1 VIATDAPVRTDGL
14 YRIAKRAMLG
24 LGRTGASSSN
34 GSGDYVIAFSTAPEL
49 RSKHRSDN
57 LTEGGTVMRQGD
69 LSPLFQA
76 TIEATEEAIYNSLLK
91 AVDVVGKNGRRRD
104 ALPIDRVLEIK
115 KKYNR

>member
-1 VIATDAPVRTDGL
+1 MR
-14 YRIAKRAMLG
+14 
-24 LGRTGASSSN
+24 
-34 GSGDYVIAFSTAPEL
+34 
-49 RSKHRSDN
+49 HR
-57 LTEGGTVMRQGD
+57 D

-91 AVDVVGKNGRRRD
+91 AVDVVGNGNRRD